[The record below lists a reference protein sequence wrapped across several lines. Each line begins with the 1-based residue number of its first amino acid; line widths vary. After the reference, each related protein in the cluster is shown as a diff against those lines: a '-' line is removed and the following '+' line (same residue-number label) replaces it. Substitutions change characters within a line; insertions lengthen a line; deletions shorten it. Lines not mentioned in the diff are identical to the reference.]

1 MLVTRRILEV
11 KIVYSPV
18 MGTRNVKVKTAGV
31 VAEVGRIIQDQIS
44 QSARV
49 KTFRKDAK
57 GLRQKD
63 SE

>member
-1 MLVTRRILEV
+1 MLITRRILEV
-11 KIVYSPV
+11 KIVHSPV

-57 GLRQKD
+57 GFRQKD